1 MPRYHFHTVH
11 GPAFLDQDG
20 EVLADLAAARRKAL
34 QILGEILRDGSADYW
49 EAGPFRLVCTAADGT
64 VVLALSADR
73 MSLDAARTVLAEAE
87 VTAGA
92 DRPDD
97 AEPGRRG

>member
-11 GPAFLDQDG
+11 GPAFLDHDG

-34 QILGEILRDGSADYW
+34 QILGEILRDGSADFW
-49 EAGPFRLVCTAADGT
+49 EAGPFRLVCTIEDGT
-64 VVLALSADR
+64 VVLALSANR

-87 VTAGA
+87 VTVEGEQAA
-92 DRPDD
+92 DAKPR
-97 AEPGRRG
+97 ERR